1 MSSIVTKRLT
11 LTKSDGVGPHLKLM
25 VQWLNDP
32 VVVQYSEQRHQVHT
46 EETQQEYID
55 DGPDIFREIHTHQGK
70 FIGTITANIDRPNS
84 VADVG
89 ILIGEKEE
97 WSKGYGFE
105 AWSAFCNHLLTHGMR
120 KIEAGTMSRNRAML
134 KVFGKYGMN
143 YEGCRHEHFW
153 LENDKHTTD
162 MLLYGKFHEAI

>member
-1 MSSIVTKRLT
+1 MTTIATKRLT
-11 LTKSDGVGPHLKLM
+11 LTKSDGVGPHLKRM

-46 EETQQEYID
+46 EETQQEYIA
-55 DGPDIFREIHTHQGK
+55 DGPDIFREIHTHQGR

-97 WSKGYGFE
+97 WGKGYGFE
-105 AWSAFCNHLLTHGMR
+105 AWKGFCDHLLTHGIR
-120 KIEAGTMSRNRAML
+120 KIEAGTMRNNRSMR
-134 KVFGKYGMN
+134 VIFNRYDMVQ
-143 YEGCRHEHFW
+143 EGIRFDHF
-153 LENDKHTTD
+153 LYDKETYSD
-162 MLLYGKFHEAI
+162 MLLYGKFA